1 MTHII
6 NLQVENIGGAENIQL
21 SPKGKS
27 VTIGGPNRAGKTS
40 AIRGLIAALGGK
52 ELLPSD
58 PVRHG
63 AEGGRVVVELPEF
76 IVRLDVSPDR
86 STRLR
91 VETTDG
97 ARFTSPQKMLDKLFG
112 NLSFD
117 PGVFRSMED
126 RKRKAILMQLTG
138 LDFADLDRLEKDG
151 ETDRAYKKK
160 RAADL
165 ESVGKSLPAD
175 PEAPAER
182 LDISAI
188 LKEIGEVGK
197 YNQEITT
204 ANFRKNQLLNSIK
217 TKKEEIAELE
227 ERIADLK
234 HWIFDSETQIE
245 NGKEMSDAMPIDM
258 SALQNKLSQAETLNQ
273 KFDRQEKRKQ
283 VITEW
288 KAMRDEVEN
297 AENYIKS
304 VRKQRADRLAAA
316 KFPIEGLAFAE
327 GDVSYNGIP
336 FAQLSESEQWEVS
349 TAISFALNPRG
360 IVFMGNCGGLDKASR
375 ERVRQRASAAG
386 VQLFLEVVDDAQDVQ
401 VLIEEGKVTANRL
414 ET

>member
-6 NLQVENIGGAENIQL
+6 NLQVDNIGGAESIQL

-76 IVRLDVSPDR
+76 VVRLDVEPDR

-91 VETTDG
+91 VETLDG

-117 PGVFRSMED
+117 PGAFRAMDS
-126 RKRKAILMQLTG
+126 RKQKEILMELTK
-138 LDFADLDRLEKDG
+138 LDFSDLEHQEKAA
-151 ETDRAYKKK
+151 EADRAYKKK
-160 RAADL
+160 RAA
-165 ESVGKSLPAD
+165 EFEAVGKSLPND
-175 PEAPAER
+175 PNAPASPPDLDALTKELETTLDNNRAAQAQNDRIDEIRNKLCEHNTELAR
-182 LDISAI
+182 L
-188 LKEIGEVGK
+188 E
-197 YNQEITT
+197 QEIRFNETQL
-204 ANFRKNQLLNSIK
+204 RKLD
-217 TKKEEIAELE
+217 AELTE
-227 ERIADLK
+227 ILAAPCCSIDQEPVLAKIRNAK
-234 HWIFDSETQIE
+234 AQTQAYE
-245 NGKEMSDAMPIDM
+245 
-258 SALQNKLSQAETLNQ
+258 QQQ
-273 KFDRQEKRKQ
+273 KRKETIEKYRDAKGL
-283 VITEW
+283 VEAVEKLI
-288 KAMRDEVEN
+288 KAIREEK
-297 AENYIKS
+297 A
-304 VRKQRADRLAAA
+304 ARLAAA
-316 KFPIEGLAFAE
+316 TFPIEGLGFDDI
-327 GDVSYNGIP
+327 GVTYNGIP

-349 TAISFALNPRG
+349 TAISFALNPAG

-375 ERVRQRASAAG
+375 ERVRQRAAAAG
-386 VQLFLEVVDDAQDVQ
+386 VQLFLEVVDDQQDVQ